1 MPTSK
6 QRRDAAHRKLERQL
20 QRRQEL
26 AAQRRRQTIIMSV
39 IGAIVVVALGVWIV
53 VANTEHDDATAA
65 TAKCTY
71 VADSTSQGG
80 PGVPTDTTP
89 SNTGKIKLK
98 VATTQGNMVFTLD
111 RSLAPCAVNS
121 WDHLVTAGFFS
132 NSPCHR
138 LTTSTLKVLQCGDP
152 TGTGTGGPGYT
163 FDEEKPTKS
172 DPYPKG
178 AIAMANSG
186 SQGTTGSQFFI
197 CYESCSDALSNDYSL
212 VGSVTSGLDVVQ
224 KVADAGSDNSNGTGD
239 GKPNL
244 PITITSITKAS

>member
-1 MPTSK
+1 MSTSK

-20 QRRQEL
+20 KRREEL

-39 IGAIVVVALGVWIV
+39 VGAIVVVALGVWIV
-53 VANTEHDDATAA
+53 VANTEDDSKSTSAA
-65 TAKCTY
+65 TCSY
-71 VADSTSQGG
+71 VADTQSQGG

-89 SNTGKIKLK
+89 PKTGTVKLK
-98 VATTQGNMVFTLD
+98 VATDQGNMEFTLD

-121 WDHLVTAGFFS
+121 WDHLVTAGFYS

-138 LTTSTLKVLQCGDP
+138 LTTSQLKVLQCGDP
-152 TGTGTGGPGYT
+152 TGTGTGGPGYSY
-163 FDEEKPTKS
+163 DEEPPTAS

-178 AIAMANSG
+178 SIAMANSG

-197 CYESCSDALSNDYSL
+197 CYASCSDALAKDYSL
-212 VGSVTSGLDVVQ
+212 VGTVTSGLDVVQ
-224 KVADAGSDNSNGTGD
+224 KVADAGSDNSNGQGD

-244 PITITSITKAS
+244 PITITSITKA